1 MIDNTNNSVS
11 SDSTDELVTQY
22 RYRRIFVKD
31 ETLIDVPAG
40 TQCLQIRKAA
50 KDRSFVE
57 FLEPVRD
64 D

>member
-1 MIDNTNNSVS
+1 MKDNTQDSVS
-11 SDSTDELVTQY
+11 SNCTINLVTQY

-31 ETLIDVPAG
+31 NSLIDVPPG
-40 TQCLQIRKAA
+40 SQCLQIRKAT

-64 D
+64 V